1 MSEIYSNLNFEYRCN
16 FDHLIEDSE
25 EKSRRQWKSGIMIRE
40 AYNLFSGSFFWKNDW
55 VKSIFSVSKWNKSYW
70 CISSYVLFH
79 IFWNP
84 KWLPLLDKKYIFER
98 LRIMMMN
105 CLIKYDQSK
114 SLFSIPQSNN
124 ISLVN
129 KELHVFCVISLK
141 SEMAT
146 IMWPSS
152 IPRSWNDIFF
162 FALVVRG
169 GPLRQKSENLLY
181 TSKIFCG

>member
-1 MSEIYSNLNFEYRCN
+1 
-16 FDHLIEDSE
+16 
-25 EKSRRQWKSGIMIRE
+25 
-40 AYNLFSGSFFWKNDW
+40 
-55 VKSIFSVSKWNKSYW
+55 
-70 CISSYVLFH
+70 
-79 IFWNP
+79 
-84 KWLPLLDKKYIFER
+84 
-98 LRIMMMN
+98 MMMN

-181 TSKIFCG
+181 TNKYFVVSMIVMISAFLFHLK